1 MGFWPWVNLKPLV
14 AAQRRW
20 EKVNAE
26 VGCCIGSPR
35 LEKDLAAG
43 FGSVFLPDALARKYP
58 GRSST
63 GSGSGFSLP
72 STEVGILGPKLSAV
86 TTCTKPWCSEQ

>member
-1 MGFWPWVNLKPLV
+1 VGFWPWVNVKPLV

-26 VGCCIGSPR
+26 VGCCIGSSR

-43 FGSVFLPDALARKYP
+43 FGSVFLPDALARKSP

-72 STEVGILGPKLSAV
+72 STEVGILEPGRRDAITSTRA
-86 TTCTKPWCSEQ
+86 